1 MDRQQREINRMC
13 EKLHKVFNALPR
25 FDASCVSELPFDNG
39 IYILFEKGEKFGE
52 LDRIVRV
59 GTHTSD
65 HRLKTRLKDH
75 FLRKNHDGSIF
86 RKNIGKAILNAE
98 KDPYLVNWT
107 TDTSKRE
114 NKHFI
119 IKEKN
124 DKMEDR
130 VSEFLKD
137 NMTFTAFKVD
147 TKEQRLRFEEAIIS
161 TLNYAS
167 NFYSSENWFGKNS
180 PEQQISS
187 SGLWLRQGLNGKELT
202 LSEFKYL
209 VNTLVRQSF

>member
-1 MDRQQREINRMC
+1 MISSEKVLNEMC
-13 EKLHKVFNALPR
+13 EKLHQVFNTLPR
-25 FDASCVSELPFDNG
+25 FNAENVNELPFDNG
-39 IYILFEKGEKFGE
+39 IYILFEKGEKFGQ

-107 TDTSKRE
+107 IDTSKRE

-124 DKMEDR
+124 DEMENR
-130 VSEFLKD
+130 VSDFLKT
-137 NMTFTAFKVD
+137 NMTFTAFRVD
-147 TKEQRLRFEEAIIS
+147 SKEQRLRFEEAIIS

-167 NFYSSENWFGKNS
+167 NFSSSENWYGKNS

-202 LSEFKYL
+202 KKELNYL
-209 VNTLVRQSF
+209 LNTLIKKSY